1 MIPQKTAS
9 SALWWTRT
17 AGKAHAVPEQ
27 LDSSPALSPT
37 ASPTAATPDAHG
49 LSSRYA
55 PVASVRGRRLK
66 IAGAVTGIAL
76 GVAGAA
82 YFSFGN
88 PGSAVR
94 GQEVSYSV
102 KSSEMVEMTFNVA
115 KPQDATVQ
123 CTLNALN
130 TNYAQVGTKTVMIG
144 PSDVGEAQFTV
155 QIATTELAVTAV
167 IESCE
172 LSD

>member
-1 MIPQKTAS
+1 M
-9 SALWWTRT
+9 
-17 AGKAHAVPEQ
+17 PEH
-27 LDSSPALSPT
+27 LDPRPAPSPT
-37 ASPTAATPDAHG
+37 AEAPAPHDLG
-49 LSSRYA
+49 SRY
-55 PVASVRGRRLK
+55 VRASSPRARRLK
-66 IAGAVTGIAL
+66 IAGAAAGIAV

-82 YFSFGN
+82 YLSFGN

-102 KSSEMVEMTFNVA
+102 KDSEMVEMTFNVA
-115 KPQDATVQ
+115 KPQDATVL

-130 TNYAQVGTKTVMIG
+130 TNYAQVGTKSVTIG

-172 LSD
+172 LTD

>member
-1 MIPQKTAS
+1 M
-9 SALWWTRT
+9 
-17 AGKAHAVPEQ
+17 PEQ
-27 LDSSPALSPT
+27 LDPIPAPTSASSSPAPSPENPEAPGLGT
-37 ASPTAATPDAHG
+37 RYTPAVNP
-49 LSSRYA
+49 RT
-55 PVASVRGRRLK
+55 RRLK
-66 IAGAVTGIAL
+66 IAGAVAGITV

-82 YFSFGN
+82 YLSFGN
-88 PGSAVR
+88 PGSSVR

-102 KSSEMVEMTFNVA
+102 KSPEMVEMTFNVA
-115 KPQDATVQ
+115 KPQDATVL

-130 TNYAQVGTKTVMIG
+130 TNYAQVGTKSVTIG

-172 LSD
+172 LAD